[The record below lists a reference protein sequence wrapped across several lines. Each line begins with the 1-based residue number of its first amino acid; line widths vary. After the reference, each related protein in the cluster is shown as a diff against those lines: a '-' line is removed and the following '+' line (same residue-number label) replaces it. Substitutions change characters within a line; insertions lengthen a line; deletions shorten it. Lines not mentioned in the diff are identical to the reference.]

1 MLSQVKVYEYSRDQ
15 LSIAHRS
22 RTLYLDI
29 DKDIWI
35 ALFSSLVRE
44 IVPRIERERKRER
57 RSWTVKPLKRAPLC
71 RPLEQLDSSTVT
83 FSRSSPPSRL
93 ASLPKLRNFNSPNF
107 ELSELLRNC
116 SPLTSIGILNLKRRD
131 SLHLSSPN
139 NNSNDAP
146 DENPRNPP
154 RLVLSIDSR

>member
-1 MLSQVKVYEYSRDQ
+1 MSKSVRIFARSIIYRTPIEILS
-15 LSIAHRS
+15 
-22 RTLYLDI
+22 LYLDI
-29 DKDIWI
+29 DKDTWI
-35 ALFSSLVRE
+35 ALFSFLARE
-44 IVPRIERERKRER
+44 IVPRIERERKRR

-131 SLHLSSPN
+131 SFHLSSPN
-139 NNSNDAP
+139 NNSNDAR